1 MVARTPSTRG
11 LLVLRVLGCLGSHDN
26 WLLRPYVQKTSRCVY
41 VDLGA
46 HNGDSFDYFV
56 TGTTFEKHNP
66 RKAKYCLDPVHC
78 ADFGMLWTLPEMGC
92 PKVPNRTNIEYYGVE
107 ANPEHDAALRRRF
120 ELFPNTVRGM
130 FTQTAIWNETSTA
143 QGLEFFPNSFFADG
157 PHSSDA
163 SAATASFRYSKSKND
178 MTFAFLSA
186 GMAAKVRRAGFKPI
200 IVHPLDVCELILN
213 ILALTPA
220 DKVAVK
226 LDVEDVAEAV
236 VMERLLARPDCLAV
250 IKSIA
255 FEGGGYRAGMYR
267 HRPPKNSNFVLRFQE
282 VAPHVTVRP
291 WA

>member
-1 MVARTPSTRG
+1 
-11 LLVLRVLGCLGSHDN
+11 
-26 WLLRPYVQKTSRCVY
+26 
-41 VDLGA
+41 
-46 HNGDSFDYFV
+46 
-56 TGTTFEKHNP
+56 
-66 RKAKYCLDPVHC
+66 
-78 ADFGMLWTLPEMGC
+78 MLWTLPEMGC
-92 PKVPNRTNIEYYGVE
+92 SKIPNRTNVEYYGIE
-107 ANPEHDAALRRRF
+107 ANPEHDAVLRRRI
-120 ELFPNTVRGM
+120 EQYPETVGGM

-157 PHSSDA
+157 LHSSDA
-163 SAATASFRYSKSKND
+163 SAATASFRYSESKND

-186 GMAAKVRRAGFKPI
+186 SMAAKVRLAGLKPI
-200 IVHPLDVCELILN
+200 IVHPLDVCELLLN

-255 FEGGGYRAGMYR
+255 FEGGGYRAGTHR
-267 HRPPKNSNFVLRFQE
+267 WHHRPTNYNFVLRLQD